1 MKAKKKYSIVEI
13 IMVIFCSLGC
23 LLIVAP
29 KFIETELNLF
39 TIAIALNGVG
49 IMAFLYSQESNKVD
63 SAELTNITRR
73 VKMVS

>member
-29 KFIETELNLF
+29 KFVETELNLF

-49 IMAFLYSQESNKVD
+49 IMAFLYSQNQIK
-63 SAELTNITRR
+63 LIRQN
-73 VKMVS
+73 